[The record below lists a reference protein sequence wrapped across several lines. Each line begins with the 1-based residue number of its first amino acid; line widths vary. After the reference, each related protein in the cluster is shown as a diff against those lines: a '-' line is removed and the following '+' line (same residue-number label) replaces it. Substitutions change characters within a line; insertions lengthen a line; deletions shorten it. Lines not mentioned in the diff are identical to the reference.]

1 MQGLDFLY
9 FLYVEFLEVQT
20 WSLTLFH
27 PLISARKEAAI
38 KNTQV
43 ADSNL
48 QDYKTENPAGSIYI
62 YSELCSN
69 EKPRDSNAY
78 ITHTR
83 VSKVS
88 TFAHVPVEK
97 KMGGEGGTC
106 FEGARPQIQCWDHA
120 RNRSKK
126 ENPNGMKTVMS
137 FFGRS

>member
-48 QDYKTENPAGSIYI
+48 QDYKTENPAGNIYI

-78 ITHTR
+78 ITHTHTHTHTCFQSINFCTR
-83 VSKVS
+83 
-88 TFAHVPVEK
+88 AGQK
-97 KMGGEGGTC
+97 KMGGRVAPASKEQDRRSSAGTMR
-106 FEGARPQIQCWDHA
+106 ETDRK
-120 RNRSKK
+120 R
-126 ENPNGMKTVMS
+126 KTQME
-137 FFGRS
+137 